1 MPPMVAVLP
10 RYAARMGVSPALVGA
25 RKSLPPDTVHV
36 LTRDEMR
43 RWAFATSQF

>member
-1 MPPMVAVLP
+1 MIAVLK
-10 RYAARMGVSPALVGA
+10 RYASRMGVNPALVGA
-25 RKSLPPDTVHV
+25 AESLPPDTVHV